1 MSNQANIVHL
11 YRIFEE
17 FQELEMSIDEV
28 EEISGLTRE
37 EIKKALPETR
47 KTALMLGKFIPMA
60 GPTNGHK
67 YVLTDDPNMM
77 RSGWA
82 DSNLLAA
89 GTERLFDRHT
99 DQIAAR
105 QDRLS
110 PQFRV
115 IFEHYTEEKRANEE
129 ERIKR
134 QERDAKFMKDLM
146 TAQAEE
152 AREGDVA

>member
-1 MSNQANIVHL
+1 MSNHANVVQL
-11 YRIFEE
+11 YSIFEE
-17 FQELEMSIDEV
+17 FQDLEMSIDELEDV
-28 EEISGLTRE
+28 SGLTRE

-47 KTALMLGKFIPMA
+47 KTALMHGKFIPMA

-77 RSGWA
+77 RAGWA
-82 DSNLLAA
+82 DANLLAA
-89 GTERLFDRHT
+89 GTERHFDRHT
-99 DQIAAR
+99 DQIALR

-115 IFEHYTEEKRANEE
+115 LFEHYTEEKRANEE

-134 QERDAKFMKDLM
+134 QERDAKFMKELM
-146 TAQAEE
+146 LAQAEE